1 MKSQLEA
8 FANHR
13 SDMRL
18 QFIDIRNWNSPVA
31 KQFDIR
37 MLPMVWLFE
46 NGRQLTNETG
56 ATLATLQGL

>member
-1 MKSQLEA
+1 
-8 FANHR
+8 
-13 SDMRL
+13 MRL